1 MPLGSRARLEHDILC
16 LAEAYNWSPDQV
28 MALPCSRRHRLIK
41 MREMIVDAQN
51 GRTTDFG
58 AVSDQ
63 MDEFRGQKKPKPKP
77 KKPPQT
83 GLGNQLDG
91 LSG

>member
-1 MPLGSRARLEHDILC
+1 
-16 LAEAYNWSPDQV
+16 
-28 MALPCSRRHRLIK
+28 
-41 MREMIVDAQN
+41 MIVDAQN